1 MGHSSNAKLTFKSS
15 QHGGHVLLAAL
26 LLYSRLSDQHPVI
39 TIAVIGPGIASLP
52 DKLCSI
58 WCFTEDV
65 RLRRLNL
72 PPSHRYGLQDNP
84 NHFFVVI
91 SALLLSRDIS
101 VNPGPERA
109 RSRARPI
116 LSVGRK
122 GQCRSVTCLVIN
134 SQSLK
139 SINKAD
145 GKKLCNLSR
154 FQELV
159 QSEQANVVWVTET

>member
-1 MGHSSNAKLTFKSS
+1 MGHSSNAKLTFNSS

-26 LLYSRLSDQHPVI
+26 LLYSRLSDQHHVI

-52 DKLCSI
+52 DNLCSI

-72 PPSHRYGLQDNP
+72 PPSHCYGLQDNP
-84 NHFFVVI
+84 NHFFFVVI
-91 SALLLSRDIS
+91 SALLLSGDIS

-109 RSRARPI
+109 RPRARPI

-122 GQCRSVTCLVIN
+122 RTV
-134 SQSLK
+134 
-139 SINKAD
+139 SI
-145 GKKLCNLSR
+145 CNLSR
-154 FQELV
+154 NQRAK
-159 QSEQANVVWVTET
+159 S